1 MIDNSIRNDQKIYL
15 IETNIEIYIKNNL
28 NKISPKLKID
38 VINLSNLNTSIP
50 KLINKIKTDKYKQI
64 SKELF

>member
-50 KLINKIKTDKYKQI
+50 KLINKIKTDK
-64 SKELF
+64 